1 MCRLE
6 MRRTIMYLLMLY
18 SSLFYYL
25 HITLFFVVCHRGW
38 ETRYLMQRKIIRQFF
53 LTQLRTT
60 ENELAYYVGIQ
71 VGVDKRGPGQM
82 PSNPGWIYTLGNHV

>member
-1 MCRLE
+1 
-6 MRRTIMYLLMLY
+6 
-18 SSLFYYL
+18 
-25 HITLFFVVCHRGW
+25 
-38 ETRYLMQRKIIRQFF
+38 MQQQQIIPQFF

-60 ENELAYYVGIQ
+60 EKELAYHVGIQ

>member
-1 MCRLE
+1 
-6 MRRTIMYLLMLY
+6 MYLLMQY
-18 SSLFYYL
+18 PSLFYVISTNYL
-25 HITLFFVVCHRGW
+25 ILCSMSPGVGNTLRCNK
-38 ETRYLMQRKIIRQFF
+38 QIIRQFF

>member
-1 MCRLE
+1 
-6 MRRTIMYLLMLY
+6 MYLLMQY
-18 SSLFYYL
+18 PSLFYVISTNYL
-25 HITLFFVVCHRGW
+25 ILCCMSTGVGNTPLCNK
-38 ETRYLMQRKIIRQFF
+38 QIIFQFF